1 LDYYNIKMKKII
13 ITRFVLIILLTYLS
27 FLGYGQ
33 TITIRPNWI
42 AFNEDASE
50 KAILSCSNCNYS
62 KDEFHYPYLEK
73 VIEGNCQYTIVKD
86 FYSQCNAAE
95 NKLIESYNLDF
106 KKPIVSQSGTAKGQP
121 YTILTIIPF
130 RKSAVGGYEKLD
142 SLSVK
147 IQKLNSESSRRAN
160 TSTTNSVLSTGDWIK
175 ISVAENGVYK
185 VDYTF
190 LQKSGLV
197 SNEVNLNEIKLF
209 GNGGG
214 MLPLSNND
222 FRYDDLQENAITIF
236 DNDNNGLFNNGDYFL
251 FFGTEQNTWRW
262 KSTDK
267 KFTHKKNLFSDST
280 YYFIT
285 INNNGNGKRIQDIPS
300 LTGTP
305 PTRTVN
311 QFIDCAFHEKD
322 EYNFIKSGRNWYG
335 DAFDVDINQTFDFN
349 FPNIQPGTVKLT
361 SSVISR
367 TSTNTFSS
375 SKFSINYNGSA
386 ILNQS
391 ISNVGTN
398 YTDDFARGN
407 TSATSFNAS
416 NDNISLNYIYTP
428 YNSSSTGWI
437 DYIELNAI
445 RKLTFANSNMLFRDV
460 DTINQNAISQYAIA
474 NINSEKVW
482 DVTDVTNVANQQ
494 FDLNSTTAVF
504 HSNTQLNNVKTYF
517 IFDDNYKTPSFI
529 GSVKNQNIHG
539 LPQSD
544 FLIITN
550 ADFLSEAER
559 LANFR
564 RTNDGMKVSVVT
576 TDEIFNEFG
585 SGSQDVAAIRDFIKM
600 FYDRS
605 VTSGTPPKYVLLFGD
620 GSYDPKSRIGGNTNF
635 ITTFQSENSIS
646 LIGSYTSDDFF
657 GMLDVN
663 EGALTGAEIIDVG
676 IGRIPVRDI
685 TDARL
690 MVDKIITYETPGN
703 TSSVASCASNSSSR
717 FGDWRNVLCFVADDQ
732 DRNLHFRQSERIAST
747 ASANNQ
753 VYNIDK
759 IVSDAYEQQSTPGG
773 QRYPEA
779 NEAINKRIEKGAFL
793 INYTGHGGELG
804 WSSESILNIDMINSW
819 SNLNSMPAFITATCE
834 FSRFDD
840 PKRTAAGEL
849 VLLNNKGG
857 GICLFTTVRLAFA
870 LDNEVINGDLLKYM
884 FTPINGEMPRAGDIQ
899 RLSKIENPGNR
910 NVTLLGD
917 PSIRLAYP
925 TLKVVTEEIKEDG
938 VLSDT
943 LKALS
948 KVTIKGKVTDRNNT
962 LQSNFNGTVYTT
974 IFDKEKKIYNL
985 VNDATG
991 NDISLPDSFL
1001 LRKNIIYRGKSSV
1014 VNGEFTCSFIV
1025 PKDINYQFG
1034 SGRLSYYVHDEV
1046 RDGNGYDQGIVIG
1059 GIAANGLNDEDGPSI
1074 NLFLN
1079 DDNFTSGGLTSEDP
1093 IIYARLADSSG
1104 INTVGNGIGHDIT
1117 AVIDN
1122 NQQSVL
1128 VLNDY
1133 YESELNSYQK
1143 GIVKYK
1149 LSELS
1154 EGPHTLTLKAWD
1166 INGNSST
1173 SVTDFVVSNSSTL
1186 ALDRVLNYPNPFST
1200 NTSFYFEHNKPC
1212 TGMTIQVQI
1221 FTVSGK
1227 LIRTLSDYQIC
1238 DGYRNN
1244 PLTWDGKDDFG
1255 DKIGQGAYIYRLKI
1269 RTADGETAEKI
1280 EKLVILR

>member
-1 LDYYNIKMKKII
+1 MQKAISP
-13 ITRFVLIILLTYLS
+13 RFVLITVLTLLA
-27 FLGYGQ
+27 FLGQSQ

-42 AFNEDASE
+42 VPGDNS
-50 KAILSCSNCNYS
+50 ILNCSNCNYS
-62 KDEFHYPYLEK
+62 SDENHSPFIQK
-73 VIEGNCQYTIVKD
+73 VIEGNCNYTVTNEH
-86 FYSQCNAAE
+86 YSLCTASE
-95 NKLIESYNLDF
+95 SKFIESLNLSF
-106 KKPIVSQSGTAKGQP
+106 KNSITTQFGTAKGKA
-121 YTILTIIPF
+121 YTIFTINLF
-130 RKSAVGGYEKLD
+130 RKGADGVIEKLD
-142 SLSVK
+142 SLSLN
-147 IQKLNSESSRRAN
+147 IQKASSISN
-160 TSTTNSVLSTGDWIK
+160 QKTSTTTSNSVLANGEWVK
-175 ISVAENGVYK
+175 ISIAENGIYK
-185 VDYTF
+185 VDYSF
-190 LQKSGLV
+190 LQKSGL
-197 SNEVNLNEIKLF
+197 IKNDINTSELKLY

-222 FRYDDLQENAITIF
+222 FRYDDLQENAIQVF
-236 DNDNNGLFNNGDYFL
+236 DIDSNGLFNGGDYFI
-251 FFGTEQNTWRW
+251 FYGTEQTIW
-262 KSTDK
+262 KWNSTDK

-285 INNNGNGKRIQDIPS
+285 VNNNGNGKRIQDIPA

-305 PTRTVN
+305 PTRIVN

-335 DAFDVDINQTFDFN
+335 DAFDVDINQTFDFS
-349 FPNIQPGTVKLT
+349 FPNLQPGSVKLT

-375 SKFSINYNGSA
+375 SKFAINYNGA
-386 ILNQS
+386 TILSQS

-398 YTDDFARGN
+398 YTDDFARAN
-407 TSATSFNAS
+407 TSATSFAAN

-437 DYIELNAI
+437 DYIELNAK
-445 RKLTFANSNMLFRDV
+445 RKLTFTNNNMLFRDV
-460 DTINQNAISQYAIA
+460 DTVNQNSISQYAIA
-474 NINSEKVW
+474 NINGEKIW
-482 DVTDVTNVANQQ
+482 DVTDVTNIKNQLY
-494 FDLNSTTAVF
+494 DLNSANAAF
-504 HSNTQLNNVKTYF
+504 HSNTQLNTVKSYF
-517 IFDDNYKTPSFI
+517 IFNENYKTPSLI
-529 GSVKNQNIHG
+529 GSVKNQNLHG

-564 RTNDGMKVSVVT
+564 RSNDGMKVSVAT

-585 SGSQDVAAIRDFIKM
+585 SGSQDVAAIRDYIKM

-605 VTSGTPPKYVLLFGD
+605 VTFGTPPKYVLLFGD
-620 GSYDPKSRIGGNTNF
+620 GSYDPKNRIGGNTNF

-657 GMLDVN
+657 GMLDLN
-663 EGALTGAEIIDVG
+663 EGTLTGPELIDVG

-747 ASANNQ
+747 VSSNNQ

-773 QRYPEA
+773 QRYPEV

-804 WSSESILNIDMINSW
+804 WSSEAILNIDMINSW

-884 FTPINGEMPRAGDIQ
+884 FTPINGQMPCVGDIQ
-899 RLSKIENPGNR
+899 RLAKIENPGNR

-925 TLKVVTEEIKEDG
+925 TLKVLTEEIKEDG
-938 VLSDT
+938 NVSDT

-948 KVTIKGKVTDRNNT
+948 KVTIKGKVTDQNNVM
-962 LQSNFNGTVYTT
+962 LPNFNGTVYTT

-991 NDISLPDSFL
+991 NDVSLPDSFL

-1014 VNGEFTCSFIV
+1014 INGEFTCSFIV

-1034 SGRLSYYVHDEV
+1034 PGRLSYYVHDETK
-1046 RDGNGYDQGIVIG
+1046 DGSGYDEDILIG
-1059 GIAANGLNDEDGPSI
+1059 GISPNGINDQDGPSI

-1079 DDNFTSGGLTSEDP
+1079 DENFTSGGLTSEEP
-1093 IIYARLADSSG
+1093 IIFARLADSSG

-1117 AVIDN
+1117 ALIDN

-1143 GIVKYK
+1143 GSVRYK
-1149 LSELS
+1149 LAELS
-1154 EGPHTLTLKAWD
+1154 EGAHTLTLKAWD

-1173 SVTDFVVSNSSTL
+1173 SNTDFVVANSSTL
-1186 ALDRVLNYPNPFST
+1186 ALDHVLNYPNPFST

-1227 LIRTLSDYQIC
+1227 LIRTLSDYQVC

>member
-1 LDYYNIKMKKII
+1 LTIEKNKMQKAISS
-13 ITRFVLIILLTYLS
+13 RFVLVIILSCLWS
-27 FLGYGQ
+27 LGAGQ
-33 TITIRPNWI
+33 TIMISPNWI
-42 AFNEDASE
+42 TPIEVSSE
-50 KAILSCSNCNYS
+50 KANLNCTNCNYS
-62 KDEFHYPYLEK
+62 KDELHYPYLQK
-73 VIEGNCQYTIVKD
+73 VIEGNCQFTIVSN
-86 FYSQCNAAE
+86 FYSQCSTSE
-95 NKLIESYNLDF
+95 NVLIESFNLDF
-106 KKPIVSQSGTAKGQP
+106 NKTITSQPGISKGQS

-130 RKSAVGGYEKLD
+130 RKSVNGGYEKLD
-142 SLSVK
+142 SLSIK
-147 IQKLNSESSRRAN
+147 IQKNNSSYERG
-160 TSTTNSVLSTGDWIK
+160 TSTTASNSVLGNGEWIK
-175 ISVAENGVYK
+175 ISVAENGIYK
-185 VDYTF
+185 VDYSF
-190 LQKSGLV
+190 LQKSGLL
-197 SNEVNLNEIKLF
+197 SNGINPDELKLY

-222 FRYDDLQENAITIF
+222 FRYDDLQENAIQIF
-236 DNDNNGLFNNGDYFL
+236 DSDNNGLFNNGDYFL
-251 FFGTEQNTWRW
+251 FYGTEQNTWKW
-262 KSTDK
+262 NSSDK
-267 KFTHKKNLFSDST
+267 KFTHNKNLFSDST
-280 YYFIT
+280 YYFVT
-285 INNNGNGKRIQDIPS
+285 INNNGNGKRIQDIPA

-311 QFIDCAFHEKD
+311 QFIDFAFHEKD
-322 EYNFIKSGRNWYG
+322 EFNFIKSGRKWYG

-349 FPNIQPGTVKLT
+349 FPNLQPGNVKLT
-361 SSVISR
+361 SAVISR

-375 SKFSINYNGSA
+375 SKFSINYNGA
-386 ILNQS
+386 TVLNQS

-398 YTDDFARGN
+398 YTDDFARAN
-407 TSATSFNAS
+407 TASTSFIGI

-428 YNSSSTGWI
+428 FNSSSTGWI

-445 RKLTFANSNMLFRDV
+445 RKLTFTGNNMAFRDV
-460 DTINQNAISQYAIA
+460 DTINQNAISQFAIS
-474 NINSEKVW
+474 NINGEKIW
-482 DVTDVTNVANQQ
+482 DITDLTNASNQQ
-494 FDLNSTTAVF
+494 YDLNNSTAVF
-504 HSNTQLNNVKTYF
+504 HSNNQLNVVKNFF
-517 IFDDNYKTPSFI
+517 IFSDNYKIPTFV
-529 GSVKNQNIHG
+529 GSVKNQNLHA

-564 RTNDGMKVSVVT
+564 RTNDGMKVVVVT
-576 TDEIFNEFG
+576 TDEIFNEFS
-585 SGSQDVAAIRDFIKM
+585 SGSQDVSAIRDFVKM

-605 VTSGTPPKYVLLFGD
+605 VTLGTPPKYVLLFGD
-620 GSYDPKSRIGGNTNF
+620 GSYDPKNRIGGNTNF
-635 ITTFQSENSIS
+635 VTTFQSENSIS

-663 EGALTGAEIIDVG
+663 EGTLTGAELIDVG

-747 ASANNQ
+747 VSANNR

-759 IVSDAYEQQSTPGG
+759 IVSDAYEQESTPGG
-773 QRYPEA
+773 QRYPEV

-804 WSSESILNIDMINSW
+804 WSSEAILNIDMINSW

-834 FSRFDD
+834 FSRYDD

-884 FTPINGEMPRAGDIQ
+884 FNPINGQMPCVGDIQ
-899 RLSKIENPGNR
+899 RLAKIENPGNR

-938 VLSDT
+938 VVSDT

-948 KVTIKGKVTDRNNT
+948 KVTIKGKVTDQNNT
-962 LQSNFNGTVYTT
+962 LQSNFNGTVFTT

-991 NDISLPDSFL
+991 NDVSLPDSFI

-1014 VNGEFTCSFIV
+1014 TNGEFTCSFIV

-1034 SGRLSYYVHDEV
+1034 AGRLSYYVHDEV
-1046 RDGNGYDQGIVIG
+1046 SDGNGYDEGILIG
-1059 GIAANGLNDEDGPSI
+1059 GISANGLNDQDGPSI

-1079 DDNFTSGGLTSEDP
+1079 DENFTAGGLTSEDP
-1093 IIYARLADSSG
+1093 IIFARLSDSSG

-1117 AVIDN
+1117 ALIDN

-1149 LSELS
+1149 LSDLT

-1166 INGNSST
+1166 INGNSSSSNT
-1173 SVTDFVVSNSSTL
+1173 EFVVANSSTL
-1186 ALDRVLNYPNPFST
+1186 ALDHVLNYPNPFTT

>member
-1 LDYYNIKMKKII
+1 
-13 ITRFVLIILLTYLS
+13 
-27 FLGYGQ
+27 
-33 TITIRPNWI
+33 
-42 AFNEDASE
+42 
-50 KAILSCSNCNYS
+50 
-62 KDEFHYPYLEK
+62 
-73 VIEGNCQYTIVKD
+73 
-86 FYSQCNAAE
+86 
-95 NKLIESYNLDF
+95 
-106 KKPIVSQSGTAKGQP
+106 
-121 YTILTIIPF
+121 
-130 RKSAVGGYEKLD
+130 
-142 SLSVK
+142 
-147 IQKLNSESSRRAN
+147 
-160 TSTTNSVLSTGDWIK
+160 
-175 ISVAENGVYK
+175 
-185 VDYTF
+185 
-190 LQKSGLV
+190 
-197 SNEVNLNEIKLF
+197 
-209 GNGGG
+209 
-214 MLPLSNND
+214 
-222 FRYDDLQENAITIF
+222 
-236 DNDNNGLFNNGDYFL
+236 
-251 FFGTEQNTWRW
+251 
-262 KSTDK
+262 
-267 KFTHKKNLFSDST
+267 
-280 YYFIT
+280 
-285 INNNGNGKRIQDIPS
+285 
-300 LTGTP
+300 
-305 PTRTVN
+305 
-311 QFIDCAFHEKD
+311 
-322 EYNFIKSGRNWYG
+322 
-335 DAFDVDINQTFDFN
+335 
-349 FPNIQPGTVKLT
+349 
-361 SSVISR
+361 
-367 TSTNTFSS
+367 
-375 SKFSINYNGSA
+375 
-386 ILNQS
+386 
-391 ISNVGTN
+391 
-398 YTDDFARGN
+398 
-407 TSATSFNAS
+407 
-416 NDNISLNYIYTP
+416 
-428 YNSSSTGWI
+428 
-437 DYIELNAI
+437 
-445 RKLTFANSNMLFRDV
+445 MLFRDV
-460 DTINQNAISQYAIA
+460 DTVNQNSISQYSIA
-474 NINSEKVW
+474 NINGEKIW
-482 DVTDVTNVANQQ
+482 DVTDVINVKNQQ
-494 FDLNSTTAVF
+494 YDLNNSSAVY
-504 HSNTQLNNVKTYF
+504 HSNAQLNTVKSYF
-517 IFDDNYKTPSFI
+517 IFNDDYKTPSLV
-529 GSVKNQNIHG
+529 GSIKNQNLHG

-544 FLIITN
+544 FLIVTN

-564 RTNDGMKVSVVT
+564 RTNDGLKVSVVT

-585 SGSQDVAAIRDFIKM
+585 SGSQDVAAIRDFVKM

-605 VTSGTPPKYVLLFGD
+605 VTLGTPPKYVLLFGD
-620 GSYDPKSRIGGNTNF
+620 GSYDPKNRIGGNTNF

-657 GMLDVN
+657 GMLDLN
-663 EGALTGAEIIDVG
+663 EGTLTGAELIDVG
-676 IGRIPVRDI
+676 VGRIPVRDI

-747 ASANNQ
+747 VSANNP

-773 QRYPEA
+773 QRYPEV

-804 WSSESILNIDMINSW
+804 WSAEAILNIDMINSW

-884 FTPINGEMPRAGDIQ
+884 FTPINGQMPCVGDIQ
-899 RLSKIENPGNR
+899 RLAKVENPGNR

-925 TLKVVTEEIKEDG
+925 TLKVITEEIKQDG
-938 VLSDT
+938 ILSDT

-948 KVTIKGKVTDRNNT
+948 KITIKGKVTDQNNV

-974 IFDKEKKIYNL
+974 ILDKEKKIYNL

-991 NDISLPDSFL
+991 NDVSLPDSFL
-1001 LRKNIIYRGKSSV
+1001 LRKNIIYRGKSTV
-1014 VNGEFTCSFIV
+1014 VNGEFTCNFIV

-1034 SGRLSYYVHDEV
+1034 SGRLSYYVHDETS
-1046 RDGNGYDQGIVIG
+1046 DGNGYDEGVLIG
-1059 GIAANGLNDEDGPSI
+1059 GISANGLNDQDGPTI

-1079 DDNFTSGGLTSEDP
+1079 DENFTAGGLTSEDP
-1093 IIYARLADSSG
+1093 IIFARLADSSG

-1117 AVIDN
+1117 ALIDN

-1143 GIVKYK
+1143 GIVRYK
-1149 LSELS
+1149 LAELS

-1173 SVTDFVVSNSSTL
+1173 SNTDFVVANSSTL
-1186 ALDRVLNYPNPFST
+1186 ALDHVLNYPNPFST
-1200 NTSFYFEHNKPC
+1200 NTAFYFEHNKPC

-1227 LIRTLSDYQIC
+1227 LIRTLSDYQVC

-1244 PLTWDGKDDFG
+1244 PLIWDGKDDFG

>member
-1 LDYYNIKMKKII
+1 MHKAIS
-13 ITRFVLIILLTYLS
+13 TRFVLITLLTFLS
-27 FLGYGQ
+27 FWGQSQ

-42 AFNEDASE
+42 LPSDNSADNST
-50 KAILSCSNCNYS
+50 LNCSNCNYS
-62 KDEFHYPYLEK
+62 SDENHHPFIQK
-73 VIEGNCQYTIVKD
+73 VIEGNCIYNITNEY
-86 FYSQCNAAE
+86 YSFCTASE
-95 NKLIESYNLDF
+95 SRLIESLNLDF
-106 KKPIVSQSGTAKGQP
+106 KNSITTRPGTAKGQP
-121 YTILTIIPF
+121 YTIFTIIPF
-130 RKSAVGGYEKLD
+130 RKGANGSFEKLD
-142 SLSVK
+142 SLSISIKKV
-147 IQKLNSESSRRAN
+147 NTASSQRASTA
-160 TSTTNSVLSTGDWIK
+160 TSNSVLTNGEWIK
-175 ISVAENGVYK
+175 ISVTENGIYK
-185 VDYTF
+185 VDYSF
-190 LQKSGLV
+190 LQKSGLIK
-197 SNEVNLNEIKLF
+197 NEINSSEIKLY

-222 FRYDDLQENAITIF
+222 FRYDDLQENAIQIF
-236 DNDNNGLFNNGDYFL
+236 DIDNNGLFNSGDYFL
-251 FFGTEQNTWRW
+251 FYGTEQNTWKW
-262 KSTDK
+262 NSTDK

-285 INNNGNGKRIQDIPS
+285 VNSNGNGKRIQDIQS

-311 QFIDCAFHEKD
+311 QFVDCAYHEKD

-349 FPNIQPGTVKLT
+349 FPNLQPGTVKLT
-361 SSVISR
+361 SAVISR

-375 SKFSINYNGSA
+375 SKFSINYNGTT

-398 YTDDFARGN
+398 YTDDFARAN
-407 TSATSFNAS
+407 TSATSFAAN

-437 DYIELNAI
+437 DYIELNAT
-445 RKLTFANSNMLFRDV
+445 RKLTFSSRNMLFRDV
-460 DTINQNAISQYAIA
+460 DTVNQNSISQYAIA
-474 NINSEKVW
+474 NINGEKIW
-482 DVTDVTNVANQQ
+482 DVTDVTNVKNQQ
-494 FDLNSTTAVF
+494 YDLTNSTAVF
-504 HSNTQLNNVKTYF
+504 HSNTQLNTVKSYF
-517 IFDDNYKTPSFI
+517 IFNDDYKTPSLA
-529 GSVKNQNIHG
+529 GRVKNQNLHG

-544 FLIITN
+544 FLIVTN

-585 SGSQDVAAIRDFIKM
+585 SGSQDVSAIRDFIKM

-605 VTSGTPPKYVLLFGD
+605 VTLGTPPKYFLLFGD
-620 GSYDPKSRIGGNTNF
+620 GSYDPKNRIGGNTNF

-657 GMLDVN
+657 GMLDLN
-663 EGALTGAEIIDVG
+663 EGTLTGAELIDVG
-676 IGRIPVRDI
+676 VGRIPVRDI

-732 DRNLHFRQSERIAST
+732 DRNLHFRQSERIASNV
-747 ASANNQ
+747 SANNP

-773 QRYPEA
+773 QRYPEV
-779 NEAINKRIEKGAFL
+779 NEAISKRIEKGAFL

-804 WSSESILNIDMINSW
+804 WSAEAILNIDMINSW

-884 FTPINGEMPRAGDIQ
+884 FTPINGQMPSVGDIQ
-899 RLSKIENPGNR
+899 RLAKVENPGNR

-925 TLKVVTEEIKEDG
+925 TLKVITEEIKEDG

-948 KVTIKGKVTDRNNT
+948 KVTIKGKVTDQNNT

-974 IFDKEKKIYNL
+974 ILDKEKKIYNL

-991 NDISLPDSFL
+991 NDVSLPDSFL

-1034 SGRLSYYVHDEV
+1034 AGRLSYYVHDETT
-1046 RDGNGYDQGIVIG
+1046 DGNGYDEGILIG
-1059 GIAANGLNDEDGPSI
+1059 GISANGLNDQDGPSI

-1079 DDNFTSGGLTSEDP
+1079 DENFTAGGLTSEDP
-1093 IIYARLADSSG
+1093 IIFARLADSSG

-1117 AVIDN
+1117 ALIDN

-1143 GIVKYK
+1143 GSVRYK
-1149 LSELS
+1149 LAELS

-1166 INGNSST
+1166 INGNSTT
-1173 SVTDFVVSNSSTL
+1173 SITDFVVANSSTL
-1186 ALDRVLNYPNPFST
+1186 ALDHVLNYPNPFST
-1200 NTSFYFEHNKPC
+1200 NTSFFFEHNKPC

-1227 LIRTLSDYQIC
+1227 LIRTLSDYQVC

-1244 PLTWDGKDDFG
+1244 PITWDGKDDFG

>member
-1 LDYYNIKMKKII
+1 MQKVKTAQFLL
-13 ITRFVLIILLTYLS
+13 ITILSCYT
-27 FLGYGQ
+27 FLATGQ

-42 AFNEDASE
+42 TINEEALKTPSMNCTN
-50 KAILSCSNCNYS
+50 CSYS
-62 KDEFHYPYLEK
+62 KDEVHYPYLQK
-73 VIEGNCQYTIVKD
+73 VVEGDCQFTIASEFYTKCSDTESSLIDLWNLDLKTNINSQPAIANGKAYTI
-86 FYSQCNAAE
+86 F
-95 NKLIESYNLDF
+95 
-106 KKPIVSQSGTAKGQP
+106 
-121 YTILTIIPF
+121 TIIPF
-130 RKSAVGGYEKLD
+130 RKNNNGGYEKLD
-142 SLSVK
+142 SLSLK
-147 IQKLNSESSRRAN
+147 IQKLNSYQSKKASS
-160 TSTTNSVLSTGDWIK
+160 TVSSSILSSGEWIK
-175 ISVAENGVYK
+175 ISIAENGIYK
-185 VDYTF
+185 VDFSF
-190 LQKSGLV
+190 LQKSGLIT
-197 SNEVNLNEIKLF
+197 NEVNPNEIKLF

-222 FRYDDLQENAITIF
+222 FRYDDLQENAIQIF
-236 DNDNNGLFNNGDYFL
+236 DNDSNGLFNNGDYFL
-251 FFGTEQNTWRW
+251 FYGSEQNTWKW
-262 KSTDK
+262 NNTDK

-285 INNNGNGKRIQDIPS
+285 VNNNGIGKRIQNIPS

-305 PTRTVN
+305 STRTVN

-349 FPNIQPGTVKLT
+349 FPNLLPGIVKIT
-361 SSVISR
+361 SAVISR
-367 TSTNTFSS
+367 TSTNTFTT
-375 SKFSINYNGSA
+375 SKFSINYNGST

-398 YTDDFARGN
+398 YTDDFARSS
-407 TSATSFNAS
+407 TLSTSFVAN

-445 RKLTFANSNMLFRDV
+445 RRLANINSNMLFRDV
-460 DTINQNAISQYAIA
+460 DTVNQNAISQYSIT
-474 NINSEKVW
+474 NINNEKIW
-482 DVTDVTNVANQQ
+482 NISDVTNVSNQQ
-494 FDLNSTTAVF
+494 YDLNNSTAVF
-504 HSNTQLNNVKTYF
+504 HSNTQLNNVKSYF
-517 IFDDNYKTPSFI
+517 IFNDNYKTPSLI
-529 GSVKNQNIHG
+529 GSVKNQNLHG

-544 FLIITN
+544 FLIVTN
-550 ADFLSEAER
+550 SEFLSEAER

-564 RTNDGMKVSVVT
+564 RTNDGMKVAVAT
-576 TDEIFNEFG
+576 TEEIFNEFS
-585 SGSQDVAAIRDFIKM
+585 SGSQDVAAIRDFVKM

-605 VTSGTPPKYVLLFGD
+605 VTLGTPPKYVLLFGD
-620 GSYDPKSRIGGNTNF
+620 GSYDPKNRIGGNTNYL
-635 ITTFQSENSIS
+635 TTFQSENSIS

-663 EGALTGAEIIDVG
+663 EGTLTGAELIDVG

-747 ASANNQ
+747 VSANNQ

-773 QRYPEA
+773 QRYPEV

-804 WSSESILNIDMINSW
+804 WSAESILNIDMINSW

-884 FTPINGEMPRAGDIQ
+884 FTPINGSMPRTGDIQ
-899 RLSKIENPGNR
+899 RLAKIENPGNR

-925 TLKVVTEEIKEDG
+925 TLKVITEEIKQDG
-938 VLSDT
+938 IVSDT

-948 KVTIKGKVTDRNNT
+948 KVTIKGKVTDKNNV
-962 LQSNFNGTVYTT
+962 LQSNYNGTVYTT

-985 VNDATG
+985 VNDVSG
-991 NDISLPDSFL
+991 NDVSLPDSFL

-1014 VNGEFTCSFIV
+1014 TNGEFTCSFIV

-1034 SGRLSYYVHDEV
+1034 IGRLSYYVHDETS
-1046 RDGNGYDQGIVIG
+1046 DGNGFDEGVVIG
-1059 GIAANGLNDEDGPSI
+1059 GISANGINDQDGPSI
-1074 NLFLN
+1074 NLYLN
-1079 DDNFTSGGLTSEDP
+1079 DENFTAGGLTSENP

-1117 AVIDN
+1117 ALIDN

-1173 SVTDFVVSNSSTL
+1173 SNTDFVVSNSSTL
-1186 ALDRVLNYPNPFST
+1186 ALDHVLNYPNPFTT
-1200 NTSFYFEHNKPC
+1200 NTSFFFEHNKPC

>member
-1 LDYYNIKMKKII
+1 MESKEIESLNLNYKK
-13 ITRFVLIILLTYLS
+13 
-27 FLGYGQ
+27 
-33 TITIRPNWI
+33 TIT
-42 AFNEDASE
+42 
-50 KAILSCSNCNYS
+50 
-62 KDEFHYPYLEK
+62 
-73 VIEGNCQYTIVKD
+73 
-86 FYSQCNAAE
+86 SQVG
-95 NKLIESYNLDF
+95 L
-106 KKPIVSQSGTAKGQP
+106 AKGQP

-130 RKSAVGGYEKLD
+130 RKSANGGYEKLD
-142 SLSVK
+142 SLSIK
-147 IQKLNSESSRRAN
+147 IQKTNTTYSSRISAT
-160 TSTTNSVLSTGDWIK
+160 TSNSVLANGEWIK
-175 ISVAENGVYK
+175 ISVAENGIYK
-185 VDYTF
+185 VDYSF
-190 LQKSGLV
+190 LQKSGLIK
-197 SNEVNLNEIKLF
+197 NEINTSELKLY

-222 FRYDDLQENAITIF
+222 FRYDDLQENAIKVF

-251 FFGTEQNTWRW
+251 FYGTEQNTWKW
-262 KSTDK
+262 NSTDK

-305 PTRTVN
+305 ATRTVN

-335 DAFDVDINQTFDFN
+335 DAFDVDINQNFEFN
-349 FPNIQPGTVKLT
+349 FPNLLPGTVKLT
-361 SSVISR
+361 SAVISR

-375 SKFSINYNGSA
+375 SKFSINYNGA
-386 ILNQS
+386 TILNQS

-398 YTDDFARGN
+398 YTDDFARAN
-407 TSATSFNAS
+407 TASTSFTAN
-416 NDNISLNYIYTP
+416 NDNINLNYSYTP

-445 RKLTFANSNMLFRDV
+445 RKLTFTNSNMLFRDV
-460 DTINQNAISQYAIA
+460 DTINQNSFNQYAIA
-474 NINSEKVW
+474 NINGEKIW
-482 DVTDVTNVANQQ
+482 DITDITNVANQQ
-494 FDLNSTTAVF
+494 YDLNNSSAVF
-504 HSNTQLNNVKTYF
+504 HSNSQLNIVKSYF
-517 IFDDNYKTPSFI
+517 IFDDNYKTPSFVE
-529 GSVKNQNIHG
+529 SVKNQNLHG

-544 FLIITN
+544 FLIVTN

-576 TDEIFNEFG
+576 SEEIFNEFG
-585 SGSQDVAAIRDFIKM
+585 SGSQDVAAIRDFVKM

-605 VTSGTPPKYVLLFGD
+605 ATLGTPPKYVLLFGD
-620 GSYDPKSRIGGNTNF
+620 GSYDPKNRIGGNTNF

-657 GMLDVN
+657 GMLDMN
-663 EGALTGAEIIDVG
+663 EGTLTGAELIDVG
-676 IGRIPVRDI
+676 VGRIPVRDI

-747 ASANNQ
+747 VSANNP

-773 QRYPEA
+773 QRYPEV

-804 WSSESILNIDMINSW
+804 WSAEAILNIDMINSW

-884 FTPINGEMPRAGDIQ
+884 FTPINGQMPRIGDIQ
-899 RLSKIENPGNR
+899 RLAKIENPGNR

-925 TLKVVTEEIKEDG
+925 SLKVVTEEIKEDG
-938 VLSDT
+938 ILSDT

-948 KVTIKGKVTDRNNT
+948 KVTIKGKVTDLNNT

-985 VNDATG
+985 VNDVNG
-991 NDISLPDSFL
+991 NDISLPDSFM

-1014 VNGEFTCSFIV
+1014 LNGEFTCSFIV

-1034 SGRLSYYVHDEV
+1034 SGRLSYYVHDETS
-1046 RDGNGYDQGIVIG
+1046 DGNGYDEGILIG
-1059 GIAANGLNDEDGPSI
+1059 GISTNGLNDQDGPSI

-1079 DDNFTSGGLTSEDP
+1079 DENFTAGGLTSEAP
-1093 IIYARLADSSG
+1093 IIYARLSDSSG

-1117 AVIDN
+1117 ALIDN

-1173 SVTDFVVSNSSTL
+1173 SNTDFVVANSSTL
-1186 ALDRVLNYPNPFST
+1186 ALDHVLNYPNPFST

-1227 LIRTLSDYQIC
+1227 LIRTLSDYQVC